1 MELFERISRAVPF
14 HISWDMG
21 YAGRHDN
28 TTGKE
33 PDMATRE
40 VLVDDLDGSAQDVQT
55 VHLEVSGTS
64 YAIDLGPSNRE
75 ALVHA
80 LQPYLQSA
88 RTGRKARAAAVKSG
102 SNGHSPQDVAAVRAW
117 ARSNGYDVGDRG
129 RVPRTVWDAYAAR

>member
-1 MELFERISRAVPF
+1 
-14 HISWDMG
+14 
-21 YAGRHDN
+21 
-28 TTGKE
+28 
-33 PDMATRE
+33 MATRS
-40 VLVDDLDGSAQDVQT
+40 VLVDDIDGSSHDVQT

-80 LQPYLQSA
+80 LQPYIASA
-88 RTGRKARAAAVKSG
+88 RTGRKARTAVVKSG
-102 SNGHSPQDVAAVRAW
+102 SNGHSHTPQDVAAVRAW

>member
-1 MELFERISRAVPF
+1 
-14 HISWDMG
+14 
-21 YAGRHDN
+21 
-28 TTGKE
+28 
-33 PDMATRE
+33 MATRE

-80 LQPYLQSA
+80 LQPFITNA
-88 RTGRKARAAAVKSG
+88 RSGRKVRAAVKSN
-102 SNGHSPQDVAAVRAW
+102 SNGHRPQDVSSVRAW
-117 ARSNGYDVGDRG
+117 ARANGYDVGDRG